1 MLVDWQWY
9 GPFNKPEADI
19 TRTAPQID
27 MPELL
32 AYAKERGVRLWLWLY
47 SSDVTRNDAFE
58 EAFALYAKWGVAG
71 VKIDFMDRHD
81 REIVNWYRRIA
92 AAAAKNRLMLNFHG
106 AYAPDGIE
114 RTYPNL
120 MTREGVQG
128 EEYSKFSLDI
138 TPDHNVTLAFTR
150 MLAGPMDYTP
160 GGFLNV
166 AASDFKMQS
175 PTLVM
180 NTRAA
185 ELAKFVVYESPWM
198 CFCDHPRN
206 VLGQPGS
213 EFVAEVPTVWDDT
226 RFLGGYPGEWVAVAR
241 RSGDKWYLGVLNG
254 NEAREVEL
262 DAPFLSGEGRCRYW
276 SDGEKPTDVVRGEE
290 RVPATRGK
298 IRLAAGGG
306 FAAVWEAEG
315 K

>member
-1 MLVDWQWY
+1 MILVGDNPGRFIESEIVQALNPPCAIEDTSWIRPGMSAWDHWWSGEVKMEMPVVKEYIDFAAKQGWPYMLVDWQWY
-9 GPFNKPEADI
+9 GPFNTPDADI

-92 AAAAKNRLMLNFHG
+92 AAAAKNRLMLDFHG

-120 MTREGVQG
+120 LTREGVLG
-128 EEYSKFSLDI
+128 EEFSKFSRSI

-180 NTRAA
+180 NTRARSSSSTRA
-185 ELAKFVVYESPWM
+185 RGCASATIRATCSASLGASSSP
-198 CFCDHPRN
+198 
-206 VLGQPGS
+206 
-213 EFVAEVPTVWDDT
+213 
-226 RFLGGYPGEWVAVAR
+226 
-241 RSGDKWYLGVLNG
+241 
-254 NEAREVEL
+254 
-262 DAPFLSGEGRCRYW
+262 RCRPC
-276 SDGEKPTDVVRGEE
+276 GT
-290 RVPATRGK
+290 TRASSAD
-298 IRLAAGGG
+298 ILASGSPSR
-306 FAAVWEAEG
+306 AAAETSG
-315 K
+315 TSAS